1 MDMTT
6 PLRLPFRSLPFVLA
20 TGCILS
26 AQAQSPCDDLAI
38 DAVLYGAFD
47 DTTIMVDVTNTSPDL
62 IFGYPRFLLIDTG
75 GDTLTEETLN
85 FFGIGSGGQTHR
97 MDLRPGQVMP
107 NTPFTGTL
115 VLTYMDG
122 VNPDPTCTF
131 ALTDH
136 ALCPPPPCAPIA
148 LFLQASAFPTVDAA
162 FTWYLSDVDGNT
174 VTEGQFTIDAEGS
187 GSDIQ
192 EICLPPGDFTLHV
205 ARPFGT
211 EGQFVFGASRNGYV
225 TGPITPFIQQG
236 NPAITTDLPFR
247 FFPLCLESA
256 NSMQEVHPE
265 GPSVVVT
272 GDGLR
277 ITATDGQALGALQVM
292 DMAGR
297 PVRRLDVR
305 ASSATVPLSG
315 LARGAYLLRSI
326 GGGQPF
332 PTQRFVIP

>member
-1 MDMTT
+1 MDMTAALPS
-6 PLRLPFRSLPFVLA
+6 PLRALPFVLA
-20 TGCILS
+20 TGCFLS
-26 AQAQSPCDDLAI
+26 AQAQSPCDALVI
-38 DAVLYGAFD
+38 DDVLYGAFD
-47 DTTIMVDVTNTSPDL
+47 GSTVMVDVTNTSTDL
-62 IFGYPRFLLIDTG
+62 IFGYPWFLLIDAE
-75 GDTLTEETLN
+75 GDTLTEESLD

-97 MDLRPGQVMP
+97 MDLRPGQTMP
-107 NTPFTGTL
+107 SSPFTGSL

-131 ALTDH
+131 VLTDH
-136 ALCPPPPCAPIA
+136 PLCPPPPCTPIA
-148 LFLQASAFPTVDAA
+148 LFLQASSFPTVDAA

-211 EGQFVFGASRNGYV
+211 EGAFVFGASRNGYV
-225 TGPITPFIQQG
+225 SGPVTPFIQQG
-236 NPAITTDLPFR
+236 DPAITTDLSFR

-256 NSMQEVHPE
+256 NHIQEVRPE

-277 ITATDGQALGALQVM
+277 ITATDGQALGMLEVT

-305 ASSATVPLSG
+305 ASSATLPLAG
-315 LARGAYLLRSI
+315 LAGGAYLLRSI
-326 GGGQPF
+326 GGRPF
-332 PTQRFVIP
+332 PAQRFVIP